1 MLFEKCFVQSLLLA
15 EILTSTLFCSS
26 QLFNQSAFDL
36 YSHQKGTWQTS
47 GWHLPTTISYTV
59 WLGYTL
65 QAFWCFCVVKFPQSQ
80 RSAQTETY
88 LIMLF
93 YYKPKF
99 HILHKHLFIYSGLL
113 STYPLSHIHWNS
125 NEYTESGEF
134 GVQYFAQQ
142 YFNMLTGAAG
152 GCCTINATVVWWLPF
167 SSSSVSSPMCSVLC
181 LPHIAHAQIN

>member
-1 MLFEKCFVQSLLLA
+1 MSWLACHLGAAMEKSHNLQKILIKYCNHCLQFTQMLFEKCFVQSLLLA

-93 YYKPKF
+93 LLQAKVSHF
-99 HILHKHLFIYSGLL
+99 TQTFIHLFWAFEHL
-113 STYPLSHIHWNS
+113 
-125 NEYTESGEF
+125 
-134 GVQYFAQQ
+134 
-142 YFNMLTGAAG
+142 
-152 GCCTINATVVWWLPF
+152 
-167 SSSSVSSPMCSVLC
+167 SSVTYTLK
-181 LPHIAHAQIN
+181 L